1 MDFLK
6 RKIDLTIKRWPVK
19 REDKEGRRGE
29 SADTAETQSKSL
41 EEIFCRTFCRKLTK
55 IISIDVDNH
64 GTSDNSVR
72 SEEADHLIGELD
84 LRNSIGASFNVSK
97 VTNVADHGLKIVI

>member
-1 MDFLK
+1 MRNLTTFIFYIKKAWRPRENDLKMDFLK

-41 EEIFCRTFCRKLTK
+41 EEIFCRLRLTIRNPSSDIYIYAVK
-55 IISIDVDNH
+55 SVGSYIIALLITDN
-64 GTSDNSVR
+64 
-72 SEEADHLIGELD
+72 
-84 LRNSIGASFNVSK
+84 
-97 VTNVADHGLKIVI
+97 